1 MKRIMVATDLVAEHQ
16 DLFAAAL
23 RFALTAQAELRVVNV
38 HSAHRD
44 ADWRALPTV
53 RTHLEAW
60 GVLPENATVEQFASL
75 GLKVVPVEEELH
87 GDMASDL
94 IVRAHDDQ
102 PDLLMLGT
110 AGRVGIGRLVQPS
123 VAEPVSR
130 RWGGPSLVVPEE
142 GKKLVDAQGR
152 LHLTRVVVPIDTS
165 VDQQPV
171 IDTLVRILDH
181 LDAGSIAFT
190 LVHVGDR
197 ETLPTFELPPRSD
210 WMWRSEIVE
219 TGSVV
224 DGILGVAAS
233 EGADLIAMGT
243 QGHDS
248 FLDAIRGSHTERV
261 LRRAPCP
268 VLVVPVH

>member
-16 DLFAAAL
+16 HLFAAAL
-23 RFALTAQAELRVVNV
+23 RFALTARAELRVVNV
-38 HSAHRD
+38 HSAQRD

-53 RTHLEAW
+53 RAHLEAW
-60 GVLPENATVEQFASL
+60 GVLPEDATVEQFASL
-75 GLKVVPVEEELH
+75 GLHVVPVEEELR
-87 GDMASDL
+87 GDLAGDL
-94 IVRAHDDQ
+94 IVRAHRDQ

-130 RWGGPSLVVPEE
+130 RWGGPSLVVPEQ
-142 GKKLVDAQGR
+142 GKKLVDARGR
-152 LHLTRVVVPIDTS
+152 LNLTRVVVPIDTS

-171 IDTLVRILDH
+171 VDTLVRVLDH
-181 LDAGSIAFT
+181 LGAGSVAFT

-197 ETLPTFELPPRSD
+197 KSLPTFELPPRSD
-210 WMWRSEIVE
+210 WMWRTEVVAA
-219 TGSVV
+219 GSVV
-224 DGILGVAAS
+224 DGILAIASS

-243 QGHDS
+243 RGHDS
-248 FLDAIRGSHTERV
+248 ILDALRGSRTERV

-268 VLVVPVH
+268 VLVVPVP

>member
-16 DLFAAAL
+16 HLFGAAL
-23 RFALTAQAELRVVNV
+23 RIALSTKAELRVINV

-44 ADWRALPTV
+44 ADWRSLPTV

-60 GVLPENATVEQFASL
+60 GVLPADASVEQFAAL

-87 GDMASDL
+87 GDLASDL
-94 IVRAHDDQ
+94 IVRAHDEQ

-110 AGRVGIGRLVQPS
+110 SGRVGIGRLVQPS

-130 RWGGPSLVVPEE
+130 RWGGPSLVVPEG
-142 GKKLVDAQGR
+142 GKRIIDAKGN
-152 LHLTRVVVPIDTS
+152 LTITRVLVPIDTS

-171 IDTLVRILDH
+171 IDTLIRLLDD
-181 LDAGSIAFT
+181 LGVGTVSFT
-190 LVHVGDR
+190 LVHVGSR
-197 ETLPTFELPPRSD
+197 ETLPTFELPPRTD
-210 WMWRSEIVE
+210 WMWRSEVVAK
-219 TGSVV
+219 GSVV
-224 DGILGVAAS
+224 DGILATAGS
-233 EGADLIAMGT
+233 EGTDLIAMGT

-268 VLVVPVH
+268 VLVVPIH